1 MDEIQENLEPQG
13 TSRRTVMKGAAW
25 AAPVVAVAAAV
36 PMAAA
41 SPEPPEATFA
51 FVGTT
56 TSPKA
61 GTNLN
66 FRANGQSLVDGDYE
80 DGAVLTQGELF
91 TFTFA
96 NGATATGY
104 GNLVGLEY
112 VSGSIESGTIVFAVT
127 ADTANNVSVRFSNVT
142 PAGGTIS
149 GGILGGSA
157 TATIR

>member
-1 MDEIQENLEPQG
+1 MDEFQEDLAPQG
-13 TSRRTVMKGAAW
+13 TSRRTVIKGAAW

-41 SPEPPEATFA
+41 SVEPPEATYA

-56 TSPKA
+56 TSPSA
-61 GTNLN
+61 GSNLR

-80 DGAVLTQGELF
+80 DGAALKQGELF
-91 TFTFA
+91 TFTFT

-104 GNLVGLEY
+104 GNLVGLAY

-127 ADTANNVSVRFSNVT
+127 ADTASNVSLRFTNVT
-142 PAGGTIS
+142 PAGGVIAGS
-149 GGILGGSA
+149 ILNGGA
-157 TATIR
+157 TATIQ